1 MSGEDLP
8 ASLKARILADAPKVR
23 ARRRVPVAVLSLV
36 AAAWAVTFA
45 VVHGTRSNWSTLPES
60 ATWLTLAELV
70 VLAAIV
76 SVTTLVRGRTM
87 LGPAA
92 RWLLVACAAPLVGLV
107 GVALTT
113 SPGAH
118 PVPPGRFLAAA
129 VGCDVSVLLA
139 AVPLLA
145 LLLWR
150 QRDRILASPGRVGA
164 VAGIAAAAWGHALLH
179 WSCPWTDLQHVLFGH
194 VLPAIPLAIS
204 GAILA
209 SWLQRRRTAAKIA
222 TPD

>member
-1 MSGEDLP
+1 MSGKDLP

-23 ARRRVPVAVLSLV
+23 PRRGLPLALLGLV
-36 AAAWAVTFA
+36 ATAWAVTFA
-45 VVHGTRSNWSTLPES
+45 VLHGRRSNWSTLPES
-60 ATWLTLAELV
+60 ATWLTLAELA

-76 SVTTLVRGRTM
+76 SVTTLARGRTM
-87 LGPAA
+87 LGPTA
-92 RWLLVACAAPLVGLV
+92 RWLFVASTAPVV
-107 GVALTT
+107 AFAGVALTT
-113 SPGAH
+113 TPAAQ
-118 PVPPGRFLAAA
+118 PVPPERFLAAA
-129 VGCDVSVLLA
+129 AGCDASVVLA

-145 LLLWR
+145 LLLWQ

-164 VAGIAAAAWGHALLH
+164 VAGIAAAAWGHVLLH
-179 WSCPWTDLQHVLFGH
+179 WSCPWTDLQHVMFGH

-209 SWLQRRRTAAKIA
+209 RWLQRRRTSSKIA